1 MNIGSRKMKVPEWL
15 AALVL
20 IAAVGALA
28 YLPLAG
34 RLGYYHDDWFTLV
47 SKVSGV
53 SLRAMHEI
61 DRPMMGRLYE
71 ISYRLLGDAP
81 LHWHLALYAVRIAG
95 AGVLLALLRMLW
107 PQHRTETTLAAL
119 LYLVYPGFLQS
130 PSANNYLNHFIAY
143 GAAIASLALTV
154 RALQTRRCWEM
165 ILLTAAALPVVWFYP
180 KVYEAMIG
188 VEGLR
193 LILIVY
199 VLGRR
204 AGSTDRLRRAG
215 RVLLNW
221 APYAAV
227 LAYVV
232 YKRLFVFQSVR
243 VATDSDALLAQYI
256 NDPGGMLLR
265 TLVETTRDVFENIV
279 SAWFVPAFQLRSFT
293 TSHIPG
299 FAALLAATLLL
310 VWAYTRCAA
319 STAGEGE
326 SARRTWARDALIIG
340 GLGVLVTVLPVI
352 LSGRDAQFRNY
363 LDRYTLQSSVTTALF
378 VAGIGAALP
387 KRAWRVAG
395 LSALLG
401 LALFTHLGNA
411 VKYAE
416 NWDVQKQVWWQLVW
430 RAPQLRTGTTL
441 VVYLP
446 AGQRYPEDFEV
457 WAPANAIYAPQPGP
471 LRITAQV
478 LNGDTAAEIAAGGTG
493 MRDFRTVQYT
503 RDYAKALIVSMP
515 AMDAC
520 LHVLDGRRPDL
531 PASEDA
537 LVRQVAG
544 VSNTG
549 QIVTDAEQ
557 AQPPADIFGSE
568 PPRTWCYY
576 YQKAAL
582 ARQQGDWMQI
592 AALGDEAVRRGL
604 TASDVSEWLPFLEG
618 YANLGRDA
626 DAQRAAAAIR
636 SDTRTT
642 ASLCAQPQTAWGV
655 YSSVEAAATMVSLLC
670 TEP

>member
-1 MNIGSRKMKVPEWL
+1 MKTGARRIIMPEWL
-15 AALVL
+15 AALAL

-28 YLPLAG
+28 YLPLVG
-34 RLGYYHDDWFTLV
+34 RLGFYHDDWFTLI
-47 SKVSGV
+47 SRVSGV

-95 AGVLLALLRMLW
+95 AGALLGLLRLLW
-107 PQHRTETTLAAL
+107 PQRRTETTLAAL
-119 LYLVYPGFLQS
+119 LYVVYPGFLQS

-143 GAAIASLALTV
+143 GAAIVSLALTV
-154 RALQTRRCWEM
+154 RALQTQRRWEM
-165 ILLTAAALPVVWFYP
+165 ALLTAVALPIVWFYP

-204 AGSTDRLRRAG
+204 AGADRLRRVR

-265 TLVETTRDVFENIV
+265 TLVETARDVWENIA
-279 SAWFVPAFQLRSFT
+279 SAWVVPAAQLRSFT
-293 TSHIPG
+293 LSHALG
-299 FAALLAATLLL
+299 FAALLAAALLL
-310 VWAYTRCAA
+310 VWGYTRRTN
-319 STAGEGE
+319 SPAGERDP
-326 SARRTWARDALIIG
+326 ARRTWARDALILG

-352 LSGRDAQFRNY
+352 LSGRDAQFRDY
-363 LDRYTLQSSVTTALF
+363 LDRYTLQSSAATALF
-378 VAGIGAALP
+378 VAGVGAALP
-387 KRAWRVAG
+387 KRAWRAAG
-395 LSALLG
+395 LSVLLG

-416 NWDVQKQVWWQLVW
+416 NWEVQKQVWWQLAW
-430 RAPQLRTGTTL
+430 RAPQLQTGTTL
-441 VVYLP
+441 VAYLP

-457 WAPANAIYAPQPGP
+457 WAPANAIYAPQPDP

-478 LNGDTAAEIAAGGTG
+478 LNAETVAEIAAGGTSA
-493 MRDFRTVQYT
+493 RDFRTVQYT
-503 RDYAKALIVSMP
+503 RDYSRALILSMP
-515 AMDAC
+515 AMDSC

-531 PASEDA
+531 PAHEDA
-537 LVRQVAG
+537 LVRKVAG
-544 VSNTG
+544 VSNLG
-549 QIVTDAEQ
+549 QVVMDGTA

-568 PPRTWCYY
+568 PSHTWCYY

-582 ARQQGDWMQI
+582 ARQQGDWTQV
-592 AALGDEAVRRGL
+592 AALGDEAVGRGL
-604 TASDVSEWLPFLEG
+604 AARDVSEWLPFLEG
-618 YANLGRDA
+618 YIYLGRSA
-626 DAQRAAAAIR
+626 DAQRVAAVMR
-636 SDTRTT
+636 SDAPTI
-642 ASLCAQPQTAWGV
+642 AALCAQPRATWGV
-655 YSSVEAAATMVSLLC
+655 YSAADAAASMVSLLC
-670 TEP
+670 TAP